1 MAELAPGKEFTEVMG
16 NTPFELLHDWLRAR
30 LEEDGMAFLQT
41 KLGAA
46 RDGGAQPGF
55 FLAFS
60 TVGRKLGRADLAL
73 SPAEIAEAAAA
84 RDGFQPS
91 PWNVAQAARTLLLL
105 ALPATDP
112 ASHRS
117 VVDQL
122 CEDADLG
129 ELVAVYQALPLLP
142 FPEEYRSRAAE
153 GIRSN
158 MNAVFEAVA
167 LRNPYPGE
175 YLEELAWN
183 QLVLKCLFVG
193 SPLYLVH
200 GLDERANPA
209 LSQMLCDY
217 AHERWSAQRP
227 VSPELWRCVG
237 PFADGPMLA
246 DLERVLATGT
256 EAERAGVALSARHNP
271 NAEGLFA
278 VHEAAVD
285 RALAAYPTWDAV
297 AHADRPR

>member
-1 MAELAPGKEFTEVMG
+1 MAA
-16 NTPFELLHDWLRAR
+16 TPSELLDGWLRAR
-30 LEEDGMAFLQT
+30 LDEDGVAYLET
-41 KLGAA
+41 KVRATRESGPLPA
-46 RDGGAQPGF
+46 F

-73 SPAEIAEAAAA
+73 SAADVALASAA
-84 RDGFQPS
+84 RAGFQPA

-105 ALPATDP
+105 ALPANDA
-112 ASHRS
+112 ASHRGTL
-117 VVDQL
+117 DQL

-129 ELVAVYQALPLLP
+129 ELVAVYQSLPLLP
-142 FPEEYRSRAAE
+142 FPEEYRARAAE

-167 LRNPYPGE
+167 LRNPYPSE
-175 YLEELAWN
+175 SLDELAWN

-200 GLDERANPA
+200 GLDERKNPTLA
-209 LSQMLCDY
+209 RMLCDY
-217 AHERWSAQRP
+217 AHERWAAQRP

-237 PFADGPMLA
+237 SFADGAMLA
-246 DLERVLATGT
+246 DLERVIATGT
-256 EAERAGVALSARHNP
+256 EPERAGAALSARHNP
-271 NAEGLFA
+271 NAEGVLT

-285 RALAAYPTWDAV
+285 RALSAYPTWDAI
-297 AHADRPR
+297 AHAVRPR